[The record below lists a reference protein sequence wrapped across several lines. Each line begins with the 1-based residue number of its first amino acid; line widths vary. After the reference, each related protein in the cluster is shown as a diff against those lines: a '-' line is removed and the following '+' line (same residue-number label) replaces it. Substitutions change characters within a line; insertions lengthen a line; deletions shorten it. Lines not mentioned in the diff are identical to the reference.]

1 MGVSTPRTLS
11 FAIQGPITREDLP
24 GLCDRVCALLRT
36 SRAEVAYCDVRG
48 VEPNA
53 VVVDALCR
61 LQVAA
66 RRRGCEVRLR
76 NASADL
82 LDLVDFMG
90 LCNVLVDD

>member
-11 FAIQGPITREDLP
+11 FAVRGPVDRDDHP
-24 GLCDRVCALLRT
+24 GLCDRVCALLEG
-36 SRAEVAYCDVRG
+36 SRADVAYCDVGG

-66 RRRGCEVRLR
+66 RRRGCQVRLR
-76 NASADL
+76 NASAEL
-82 LDLVDFMG
+82 LDLVSFVG
-90 LCNVLVDD
+90 LCEILVDD